1 MSFTLPFTID
11 EPNEFDLSWPS
22 ALEYI
27 GFMKGPIAST
37 GLSQLTGIVSS
48 IYTTPDDPDLQ
59 IFFGG
64 YQAACATTGQVGA
77 LMDNGGRH
85 VSISP
90 TNLHPR
96 SRGTYVFLRVGEKKK
111 KDCSVFGPLFVFRYS
126 SVGQQ
131 RSLREAGDSREL
143 LDRPDGRGRPPPR
156 NPDSLVAEQ
165 HVRPGQVQYDA

>member
-11 EPNEFDLSWPS
+11 EANEFDLSWPS

-27 GFMKGPIAST
+27 AFMKGPIAST

-48 IYTTPDDPDLQ
+48 IYTMPDDPDLQ

-64 YQAACATTGQVGA
+64 YQAACATTGLVGA

-96 SRGTYVFLRVGEKKK
+96 SRGISYVFLREREKKK
-111 KDCSVFGPLFVFRYS
+111 KRPLGSLPLFFRYS
-126 SVGQQ
+126 TVGQQ
-131 RSLREAGDSREL
+131 RSLREAGDSRQL
-143 LDRPDGRGRPPPR
+143 LERPDGRGRPPPR

-165 HVRPGQVQYDA
+165 HDRPCQVQYDA